1 METGNF
7 PERRGSLVE
16 ETKEPK
22 SHIPVRLNILFL
34 IVFLFFAAIILRL
47 AFVQLVEGEQ
57 YRHELEKFSIRELPI
72 PAPRGRIMDKNGEV
86 LVSNKPVY
94 TVQYV
99 EEQGQDIDEEKVAD
113 RLAKILIPDIGK
125 TGTDKELLKK
135 TIDLGSTLPIAFNNE
150 ETNALKSRVAA
161 KLQAVPKQ
169 EAVDSMS
176 DFELV
181 KTALYVGLRV
191 RSPFDDKQRKDVIK
205 KLNANNKSAE
215 KALTEDNV
223 SDFELLKMAISANM
237 QLTLTLDKED
247 RDALSKE
254 VKAQIRKLPAPNG
267 LSDKSDMELLRYASL
282 FELDVQ
288 LPLKPEQ
295 RQFQWHKL
303 SLLQE
308 MRSPQMASYIPRRVK
323 VNITDNEMFQIEE
336 RRTELPGI
344 SVVLEPV
351 RQIFRDPDGSA
362 FGTHFLGYINA
373 IRPESLK
380 EYQAQGYNAIDRVGV
395 TGLESSYERY
405 LRGKDGVMD
414 VFVNKNS
421 ETVKKEMRPGR
432 EPEPGNDLVLAM
444 DWRYQSKV
452 EAILKEE
459 VEAFK
464 KRPTTPKE
472 FKDAHVL
479 VMNPNTGEIL
489 AMASYPDYDLNLY
502 YDRKAFNE
510 NYTSLILPNES
521 NRFIYTP
528 YPPASTYKPLSV
540 MIALQEGLTTPSE
553 PINDR
558 GGLNVGTSYKRN
570 WKPGGHGIVNAR
582 RALQVSNNTYMYEMA
597 IRLARKGKEGWEKQF
612 SVLDYYNAQF
622 GLGVKTGIDLPGE
635 KTGWE
640 NPNLYYGNLAD
651 AMIGQYD
658 LFTPIQ
664 IGQYVST
671 IANGGYRV
679 RPHLV
684 KEIRK
689 GTTDPKQQGQ
699 TLAQI
704 EPQVLNRVNIDP
716 KYIQVVKE
724 GMRMVTQPGGT
735 VQRFNGL
742 PFAVAAKSGTAQT
755 GKSAENALVVGFAPY
770 EKPQLVFVVV
780 APNSLRDGT
789 SSSDATGPIARR
801 LLEAYNEL
809 NPGVLTNGVPIPNPP
824 SSK

>member
-1 METGNF
+1 M
-7 PERRGSLVE
+7 E

-22 SHIPVRLNILFL
+22 SHIPIRLNILFL

-72 PAPRGRIMDKNGEV
+72 SAPRGRILDKNGAV

-113 RLAKILIPDIGK
+113 RLAKILIPDGGK
-125 TGTDKELLKK
+125 LGTDKELLKK
-135 TIDLGSTLPIAFNNE
+135 TIELRSTLPVAFDEKKTNE
-150 ETNALKSRVAA
+150 LKALITP
-161 KLQAVPKQ
+161 KLQLVPKQ
-169 EAVDSMS
+169 EQVDSMS
-176 DFELV
+176 DYNLV

-191 RSPFDDKQRKDVIK
+191 RSPFDDKERENVIN
-205 KLNANNKSAE
+205 KLKTSMKNGNAT
-215 KALTEDNV
+215 ALDGL
-223 SDFELLKMAISANM
+223 SDLELLKTAFNANV
-237 QLTLTLDKED
+237 QFSLTLDKED
-247 RDALSKE
+247 RDDLIKE
-254 VKAQIRKLPAPNG
+254 VKAQIRQLPTPAQ
-267 LSDKSDMELLRYASL
+267 LSDKSDMDLLRYASL
-282 FELDVQ
+282 FELDVP
-288 LPLKPEQ
+288 LPLTDQQ

-323 VNITDNEMFQIEE
+323 VNITQQEMFQIEE

-344 SVVLEPV
+344 SVELEPV
-351 RQIFRDPDGSA
+351 RQIMPDPDGTA

-380 EYQAQGYNAIDRVGV
+380 EYEAQGYNAIDRVGV
-395 TGLESSYERY
+395 TGLEAYYERY
-405 LRGKDGVMD
+405 LRGKDGIMD
-414 VFVNKNS
+414 VHVNKNS
-421 ETVKKEMRPGR
+421 ETVEKTMRQA
-432 EPEPGNDLVLAM
+432 PEPGNDLVLAL
-444 DWRYQSKV
+444 DWRFQSKV

-459 VEAFK
+459 VEAYK
-464 KRPTTPKE
+464 KKPTTPKE
-472 FKDAHVL
+472 FKDAHVMA
-479 VMNPNTGEIL
+479 MNPNTGEIL
-489 AMASYPDYDLNLY
+489 AMASYPDYNLNLY
-502 YDRKAFNE
+502 YDRKEFNKV
-510 NYTSLILPNES
+510 YSSLILPNES

-540 MIALQEGLTTPSE
+540 MIALQEGLTTPNE
-553 PINDR
+553 TIYDR
-558 GGLNVGTSYKRN
+558 GGLEVGTSYKRN
-570 WKPGGHGIVNAR
+570 WKAGGHGPVNAR

-597 IRLARKGKEGWEKQF
+597 IRLAKKGTQGWEKQF
-612 SVLDYYNAQF
+612 SVLDFYNAQF

-664 IGQYVST
+664 IAQYIST
-671 IANGGYRV
+671 IANGGYRI

-684 KEIRK
+684 KEIRR
-689 GTTDPKQQGQ
+689 GTTDPKKPGQ
-699 TLAQI
+699 TLTLI

-724 GMRMVTQPGGT
+724 GMHLVTQPGGT
-735 VQRFNGL
+735 VSRAFTGL
-742 PFAVAAKSGTAQT
+742 PYNVAAKSGTAQT
-755 GKSAENALVVGFAPY
+755 GRRAENALVVGFAPY
-770 EKPQLVFVVV
+770 ENPQIVFVVV
-780 APNSLRDGT
+780 APNSLKDGT
-789 SSSDATGPIARR
+789 SSSDATGPISRR
-801 LLEAYNEL
+801 LLEAYDEL
-809 NPGVLTNGVPIPNPP
+809 NPGVLHPASPT
-824 SSK
+824 SSSTTKP

>member
-1 METGNF
+1 M
-7 PERRGSLVE
+7 E

-223 SDFELLKMAISANM
+223 SDFELLKMAIGANM

>member
-1 METGNF
+1 
-7 PERRGSLVE
+7 VE

-22 SHIPVRLNILFL
+22 SHIPIRLNILFL

-72 PAPRGRIMDKNGEV
+72 SAPRGRILDKNGAV

-113 RLAKILIPDIGK
+113 RLAKILIPDGGK
-125 TGTDKELLKK
+125 LGTDKELLKK
-135 TIDLGSTLPIAFNNE
+135 TIELRSTLPVAFDEKKTNE
-150 ETNALKSRVAA
+150 LKALITP
-161 KLQAVPKQ
+161 KLQLVPKQ
-169 EAVDSMS
+169 EQVDSMS
-176 DFELV
+176 DYNLV

-191 RSPFDDKQRKDVIK
+191 RSPFDDKERENVIN
-205 KLNANNKSAE
+205 KLKTSMKNGNAT
-215 KALTEDNV
+215 ALDGL
-223 SDFELLKMAISANM
+223 SDLELLKTAFNANV
-237 QLTLTLDKED
+237 QFSLTLDKED
-247 RDALSKE
+247 RDDLIKE
-254 VKAQIRKLPAPNG
+254 VKAQIRQLPTPAQ
-267 LSDKSDMELLRYASL
+267 LSDKSDMDLLRYASL
-282 FELDVQ
+282 FELDVP
-288 LPLKPEQ
+288 LPLTDQQ

-323 VNITDNEMFQIEE
+323 VNITQQEMFQIEE

-344 SVVLEPV
+344 SVELEPV
-351 RQIFRDPDGSA
+351 RQIMPDPDGTA

-380 EYQAQGYNAIDRVGV
+380 EYEAQGYNAIDRVGV
-395 TGLESSYERY
+395 TGLEAYYERY
-405 LRGKDGVMD
+405 LRGKDGIMD
-414 VFVNKNS
+414 VHVNKNS
-421 ETVKKEMRPGR
+421 ETVEKTMRQA
-432 EPEPGNDLVLAM
+432 PEPGNDLVLAL
-444 DWRYQSKV
+444 DWRFQSKV

-459 VEAFK
+459 VEAYK
-464 KRPTTPKE
+464 KKPTTPKE
-472 FKDAHVL
+472 FKDAHVMA
-479 VMNPNTGEIL
+479 MNPNTGEIL
-489 AMASYPDYDLNLY
+489 AMASYPDYNLNLY
-502 YDRKAFNE
+502 YDRKEFNKV
-510 NYTSLILPNES
+510 YSSLILPNES

-540 MIALQEGLTTPSE
+540 MIALQEGLTTPNE
-553 PINDR
+553 TIYDR
-558 GGLNVGTSYKRN
+558 GGLEVGTSYKRN
-570 WKPGGHGIVNAR
+570 WKAGGHGPVNAR

-597 IRLARKGKEGWEKQF
+597 IRLAKKGTQGWEKQF
-612 SVLDYYNAQF
+612 SVLDFYNAQF

-664 IGQYVST
+664 IAQYIST
-671 IANGGYRV
+671 IANGGYRI

-684 KEIRK
+684 KEIRR
-689 GTTDPKQQGQ
+689 GTTDPKKPGQ
-699 TLAQI
+699 TLTLI

-724 GMRMVTQPGGT
+724 GMHLVTQPGGT
-735 VQRFNGL
+735 VSRAFTGL
-742 PFAVAAKSGTAQT
+742 PYNVAAKSGTAQT
-755 GKSAENALVVGFAPY
+755 GRRAENALVVGFAPY
-770 EKPQLVFVVV
+770 ENPQIVFVVV
-780 APNSLRDGT
+780 APNSLKDGT
-789 SSSDATGPIARR
+789 SSSDATGPISRR
-801 LLEAYNEL
+801 LLEAYDEL
-809 NPGVLTNGVPIPNPP
+809 NPGVLHPASPT
-824 SSK
+824 SSSTTKP

>member
-1 METGNF
+1 ME
-7 PERRGSLVE
+7 EA
-16 ETKEPK
+16 KEPK

-72 PAPRGRIMDKNGEV
+72 SAPRGRILDKNGVV

-99 EEQGQDIDEEKVAD
+99 EEQGKDIDEEKVAD
-113 RLAKILIPDIGK
+113 RLAKILIPDITK
-125 TGTDKELLKK
+125 FGTDKELLKK
-135 TIDLGSTLPIAFNNE
+135 TIELRSTLPVAFDRQ
-150 ETNALKSRVAA
+150 ETSKLKEQIAA
-161 KLQAVPKQ
+161 KLKAVPKQ
-169 EAVDSMS
+169 EDVDKMS
-176 DFELV
+176 DFQLV
-181 KTALYVGLRV
+181 KTAMYVGLRV
-191 RSPFDDKQRKDVIK
+191 RSPFDDHERNDVVK
-205 KLNANNKSAE
+205 KMTTHLKGTGQQLPDFNNM
-215 KALTEDNV
+215 
-223 SDFELLKMAISANM
+223 SDLELLKNAINAN
-237 QLTLTLDKED
+237 LEVSLTLDKED
-247 RDALSKE
+247 RTDLAKE
-254 VKAQIRKLPAPNG
+254 VKTQIRLLPSQAG
-267 LSDKSDMELLRYASL
+267 LSDKSDMDLLRLVNL
-282 FELDVQ
+282 FGMDIN
-288 LPLKPEQ
+288 LPLNEKQ

-308 MRSPQMASYIPRRVK
+308 MRSPQLASYIPRRVK
-323 VNITDNEMFQIEE
+323 VNITQAEMFQIEE

-344 SVVLEPV
+344 SVELEPV
-351 RQIFRDPDGSA
+351 RQIFNDPDGSA

-373 IRPESLK
+373 IKPEILK
-380 EYQAQGYNAIDRVGV
+380 EYVAQGYNAIDRIGV

-414 VFVNKNS
+414 VHVNKNS
-421 ETVKKEMRPGR
+421 ETVEKTLRR
-432 EPEPGNDLVLAM
+432 APEPGNDLVLAL
-444 DWRYQSKV
+444 DWRFQSRV

-459 VEAFK
+459 FEAFK
-464 KRPTTPKE
+464 KKPTTPKE
-472 FKDAHVL
+472 FKDTHVL

-502 YDRKAFNE
+502 YDRKKFNE
-510 NYTSLILPNES
+510 NYSSLILPNEA

-540 MIALQEGLTTPSE
+540 MIALQEGLTTPNE
-553 PINDR
+553 TINDR
-558 GGLNVGTSYKRN
+558 GGLKIGLSTYKRN

-597 IRLARKGKEGWEKQF
+597 VRLLRRGGDNWIKQF

-622 GLGVKTGIDLPGE
+622 GLGVKTGVDLPGE
-635 KTGWE
+635 STGRP
-640 NPNLYYGNLAD
+640 NPYNYYGNLAD

-658 LFTPIQ
+658 LFTPMQ

-671 IANGGYRV
+671 IANGGYRI

-684 KEIRK
+684 KEIRR
-689 GTTDPKQQGQ
+689 GTTDPKKPGQ
-699 TLAQI
+699 TLTLI
-704 EPQVLNRVNIDP
+704 EPEVLNRVEIDP
-716 KYIQVVKE
+716 KHIQVVRE

-735 VQRFNGL
+735 VSRAFAGL

-755 GKSAENALVVGFAPY
+755 GQKAENALVVGFAPY
-770 EKPQLVFVVV
+770 ENPQVVFVVI

-809 NPGVLTNGVPIPNPP
+809 NPGVLTHGVVPP
-824 SSK
+824 SSETTQP

>member
-1 METGNF
+1 M
-7 PERRGSLVE
+7 E

-689 GTTDPKQQGQ
+689 GTTDPKQKGQ